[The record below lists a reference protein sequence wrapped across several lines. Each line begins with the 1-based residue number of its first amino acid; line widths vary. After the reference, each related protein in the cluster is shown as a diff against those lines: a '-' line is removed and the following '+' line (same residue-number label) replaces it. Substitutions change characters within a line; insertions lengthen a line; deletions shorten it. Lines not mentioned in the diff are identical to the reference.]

1 MRKIGMSIQTL
12 NGMSQ
17 ENYVKKISELGF
29 QVTFTGMCEA
39 EKQVEYANLFAK
51 YGLEYEAIHAPFG
64 HINDIWYESEAG
76 TAMLSEMMTCVDRC
90 VLANV
95 PLMVVHLSSG
105 INPPATTDIG
115 RMRFEK
121 LVEYARRKN
130 VKIAFE
136 NNRTITNLAW
146 ALETFSQEDGVGF
159 CWDCGHESCYT
170 PGIEFMP
177 LFGKRLMCTHIHDNL
192 AGYDQDLH
200 MIPFDGVI
208 NYERFAEHIRKSE
221 YKGPLTLELC
231 VPFSNYYDHISPEQ
245 YLERAAIAAKRLASM
260 VEAKSR

>member
-1 MRKIGMSIQTL
+1 MRKLGLAIQALKGMATEQ
-12 NGMSQ
+12 
-17 ENYVKKISELGF
+17 YVKTISELGF
-29 QVTFTGMCEA
+29 QVTFTGMCE
-39 EKQVEYANLFAK
+39 EKQQEEYANLIAK
-51 YGLEYEAIHAPFG
+51 YGLEYETIHAPFG
-64 HINDIWYESEAG
+64 HINDIWFESEAG
-76 TAMLSEMMTCVDRC
+76 TKMLSELLTCVDRC

-95 PLMVVHLSSG
+95 PAMVVHLSSG

-115 RMRFEK
+115 RMRFEQ

-146 ALETFSQEDGVGF
+146 ALETFSEDDGVGF
-159 CWDCGHESCYT
+159 CWDCGHEACYT

-177 LFGKRLMCTHIHDNL
+177 LFGKRLICTHIHDNQ
-192 AGYDQDLH
+192 AVYDQDLH

-208 NYERFAEHIRKSE
+208 NYERFAEHIRNSE

-231 VPFSNYYDHISPEQ
+231 VPFSNYYDNMSPEE
-245 YLERAAIAAKRLASM
+245 YLERASIAAKRLASM
-260 VEAKSR
+260 VCHG

>member
-1 MRKIGMSIQTL
+1 MRKLGINIQQL
-12 NGMSQ
+12 KDMPI
-17 ENYVKKISELGF
+17 ERYVQIVSELGF
-29 QVTFTGMCEA
+29 QVTFTGMRE
-39 EKQVEYANLFAK
+39 EKQQEEFANLFAK
-51 YGLEYEAIHAPFG
+51 YGLEYETIHAPFG

-76 TAMLSEMMTCVDRC
+76 TKMLAELLTCVDRC

-95 PLMVVHLSSG
+95 PAMVVHLSSG

-115 RMRFEK
+115 RMRFEQ
-121 LVEYARRKN
+121 LVEYAKRKN

-146 ALETFSQEDGVGF
+146 ALETFSEADGVGF

-177 LFGKRLMCTHIHDNL
+177 LFANRLLCTHIHDNQ
-192 AGYDQDLH
+192 GVYDQDLH

-221 YKGPLTLELC
+221 YKGSLTLELC
-231 VPFSNYYDHISPEQ
+231 VPFSNYYDNTPPEA
-245 YLERAAIAAKRLASM
+245 YLEKAAIAAKRLASM
-260 VEAKSR
+260 VDE